1 MTDKPDAALLYFVGC
16 AGSFDDRG
24 KKIARAMVR
33 VLQKAGVDFA
43 ILGPEECCNGDVA
56 RRAGNEYIAQMLIQQ
71 NVEVLNRYKPKRI
84 LTGCPHCFNIIKNEY
99 PQFGATYDVVHHSE
113 LLLELFNQGRLRPA
127 GNGNGN
133 GFDNMTFHD
142 SCYLGRWN
150 GNYQTP
156 RKLLSAITHGAKITE
171 MQRTRSKGFCCGAGG
186 ARMFIEETLGRRIN
200 AARAE
205 EIIAT
210 GAKTVATACPFCETM
225 LTDGIQDKES
235 DVQVKDIVEIVDEAV
250 S

>member
-1 MTDKPDAALLYFVGC
+1 VGC

-43 ILGPEECCNGDVA
+43 ILGPEESCNGDVA

-71 NVEVLNRYKPKRI
+71 NVEVLNQYKPKRI
-84 LTGCPHCFNIIKNEY
+84 LTGCPHCYNIIKNEY
-99 PQFGATYDVVHHSE
+99 PQFGAAYEVVPHSE
-113 LLLELFNQGRLRPA
+113 FLLELVIKGRLQPS
-127 GNGNGN
+127 GN
-133 GFDNMTFHD
+133 GFDSLTFHD

-150 GNYQTP
+150 GIYQAP
-156 RKLLSAITHGAKITE
+156 RALLSAMTQGTKITE

-186 ARMFIEETLGRRIN
+186 ARMFMEETLGRRIN
-200 AARAE
+200 ADRAE
-205 EIIAT
+205 EIISTRA
-210 GAKTVATACPFCETM
+210 ATVAAACPFCVTM
-225 LTDGIQDKES
+225 LTDGIRDKES